1 MLETMMGRAVSP
13 VFVGRK
19 RELAELAEAFTQA
32 RKKAAA
38 AVLLG
43 GEAGVGK
50 SRLVTCF
57 AERAALDGALVLAGG
72 CVELS
77 AEGLA
82 YAPFTAALRQL
93 VRERGAEEVS
103 ALLPEGAARDL
114 ARLLPEFGEPGGDTE
129 SETARARLFEQILTL
144 LERLA
149 EQRPIVLVIEDI
161 HWADRSSRDLIAF
174 LSRNLRSA
182 PVLMVLT
189 YRSDDLHRQHPLR
202 PVLAELGRVDGVMRM
217 DLPRLTQDEVAAQ
230 MAGILGR
237 TPEFA
242 RVTEVHRRSE
252 GIPLFVEALMEC
264 ADGDCALPD
273 SLHDL
278 IIGSVEQLP
287 DETQRVLRVAAA
299 GGIRVG
305 HDLLAA
311 VTGLSG
317 VELEDAI
324 RPAVAANVVQVADG
338 RAYAFRHALIR
349 EAVHDELLPGEHV
362 RLHARFAEEIGR
374 DRTLVPPGRAA
385 IEIAHH
391 WYSARDDVWAL
402 VSAWEA
408 AQEAARTFAY
418 NEKVQLLERVL
429 TLWGKVPDA
438 ADRIGADHTTVL
450 EQASEAAHACG
461 EYDRGVKFTK
471 AALAELDEAAEPERV
486 AELVVRLSQLKLGK
500 RRPGALDD
508 LRYAERLAPAGS
520 LARAHVL
527 ARLGSYLIFRNE
539 VDEGTAL
546 TEEALAIA
554 RAHGDECL
562 EADLLLNLGVG
573 HSTAGRSPLML
584 EANEIALEIGRRLR
598 SGRIVLRALA
608 NTVDALNNL
617 GRSAEAVE
625 LALEGE
631 RLAKE
636 YGRHRTQGAFIAGN
650 RAEALEALGRFDE
663 AAEVTERELAKDPS
677 TRDRHHLSRTRAE
690 VAAARGE
697 TEVLRSVLAMFGPRP
712 EQEEFTQE
720 AVANTCLAIRLH
732 LLEGAP
738 EAALEAAGRMT
749 LEARVLNKPE
759 LGWRLVAQIAEA
771 CEAAAPVAPERA
783 AALRRLAEES
793 VAAMTADGPV
803 AEAYRLCFDG
813 DHDAAAAAWDRLDR
827 PFRRAAA
834 LLRAART
841 AAASGDREGAAV
853 RLRTAHP
860 VAVALGARPLVA
872 EIEALARRIGAA
884 LTRDAPEGARQEGAA
899 AGAAGGTPAG
909 VPALTPR
916 EQEVLRLVALGR
928 SNRDIAAELFISA
941 KTVSVHV
948 SNILAKLGVSTRGEA
963 AAAAHRLALITASP

>member
-1 MLETMMGRAVSP
+1 MMGRTVSP
-13 VFVGRK
+13 VFVGREN
-19 RELAELAEAFTQA
+19 ELADLDEAFTRA
-32 RKKAAA
+32 RGKTAS

-57 AERAALDGALVLAGG
+57 AELAARDGALVLTGG

-82 YAPFTAALRQL
+82 YAPFTAAIRQL
-93 VRERGAEEVS
+93 VRERGADEVA

-129 SETARARLFEQILTL
+129 SDTARARLFEQILTL

-149 EQRPIVLVIEDI
+149 EQRPVILLIEDI

-174 LSRNLRSA
+174 LSRNLCTA

-202 PVLAELGRVDGVMRM
+202 PVLAELGRMDGVLRM

-230 MAGILGR
+230 MAGILGAA
-237 TPEFA
+237 PEFA
-242 RVTEVHRRSE
+242 RVLEVHRRSE

-264 ADGDCALPD
+264 GGGSLPD

-278 IIGSVEQLP
+278 IISSVEQLP

-429 TLWGKVPDA
+429 ALWSKVPDA
-438 ADRIGADHTTVL
+438 AARIGADHTTVL

-471 AALAELDEAAEPERV
+471 AALAELDEEAEPERV

-508 LRYAERLAPAGS
+508 LRHAERLAPTGS
-520 LARAHVL
+520 LARARVL

-573 HSTAGRSPLML
+573 HSTAGRSLLML
-584 EANEIALEIGRRLR
+584 EANEVALEIGRRLH

-650 RAEALEALGRFDE
+650 RAEALEALGRFEE

-677 TRDRHHLSRTRAE
+677 IRDRHHLSRTRAE

-697 TEVLRSVLAMFGPRP
+697 IEVLRSVLAMFGPCP

-738 EAALEAAGRMT
+738 EAALEVAGRMT
-749 LEARVLNKPE
+749 LEARVLNKSE

-783 AALRRLAEES
+783 AALRRRVEEA

-813 DHDAAAAAWDRLDR
+813 DHDAAAAAWDRIDR

-834 LLRAART
+834 LLRAARA

-853 RLRTAHP
+853 RLRAAHP
-860 VAVALGARPLVA
+860 VAVRVGARPLVA
-872 EIEALARRIGAA
+872 EIESLARRIGAVLA
-884 LTRDAPEGARQEGAA
+884 QDAPEGAREN
-899 AGAAGGTPAG
+899 GAAGRTGDPAGDG

-963 AAAAHRLALITASP
+963 AAAAHRLALIG